1 MNKAEFKEIAS
12 VLKFQ
17 MVQGMDN
24 CFSHGETGND
34 YYIIVKGVVSI
45 QIPNPSIVDR
55 TIKLRDYK
63 RLQKWMDQEFS
74 VKMEQAKQDM
84 QESYIMDAKK
94 KQEDQRFHRLKTKKM
109 NFHEAV
115 HQDSGSSEI
124 NVTVNKAQFSYKQ

>member
-74 VKMEQAKQDM
+74 VKMEQAK
-84 QESYIMDAKK
+84 
-94 KQEDQRFHRLKTKKM
+94 
-109 NFHEAV
+109 
-115 HQDSGSSEI
+115 
-124 NVTVNKAQFSYKQ
+124 